1 MTSISLKTIYLLRNT
16 LFLERGVQDRF
27 FLENLDHSPTFLLF
41 SLVLGD
47 PFQVG
52 LSPSDIPV
60 VLGSIPIAI
69 RHHDAILD
77 LQHQG
82 LKPSLVPISI
92 PCGD

>member
-47 PFQVG
+47 PYQVG

-69 RHHDAILD
+69 RHHDAILK
-77 LQHQG
+77 L
-82 LKPSLVPISI
+82 SI
-92 PCGD
+92 KD